1 MKNYLFFIFYFFLI
15 TVHEQQEQKGIVLE
29 INSKKHPVDGVQVVI
44 KNSQPTYSG
53 NDGLF
58 LFTVNKTRFGDRI
71 IVDTIIPKPNYIVI
85 NRSEVNRWSITSDS
99 YPWPHLIEVAH
110 RDSLKIWRDQYMRQ
124 ADFFSKQELER
135 QLVALKLKWVKGEE
149 TQENYL
155 RQIEQYRE
163 ENRRMYIQLN
173 DLAERLAYINRDFAL
188 PVVNEALNAY
198 REGDIQKAILKLA
211 KIDVVKEIDIAEH
224 NLKVA
229 QQDFN
234 RTQENKRQ
242 WIQAAMVL
250 GRFYS
255 SEFKLDS
262 ANYYFEKAVLH
273 DSLNFNN
280 LVEYASFLQKEML
293 NYKKALKLYLFAV
306 PLSNSDVDK
315 ASIQNQ
321 IGRIKSE
328 LNYPFDQISK
338 HYKNSID
345 ILTKVDSLDFSGD
358 RIACSVFSNLGELL
372 SSSHYY
378 KEAEENFLL
387 SIHSFQKIVEW
398 TNGEYDK
405 HEYAQ
410 QLAQLGNLQVAMKK
424 FEPAMKNLG
433 EAIKTFRS
441 INKDNSIAPSIDL
454 IAALNTLGKLYLRLN
469 DAKSAESFINEALT
483 QSTDGLKRDSLIYLA
498 VFAQSLDMLG
508 QSKTLQKDSA
518 KAEKC
523 LKEALTVTER
533 LVKLNPEVYQ
543 SQLATILKD
552 YGIFQCQRSQYQLS
566 EKYFQQS
573 IKIKRELAQN
583 NPEIFSLDLVEILNE
598 TSKLYIQTN
607 QYQKAE
613 GALLESLFL
622 CYNLQNYLKVNLNF
636 EFVEVYQKLAK
647 LSILQKGDEETKI
660 YFDEVLFYINSLI
673 ASGFYEFEIE
683 NDKIERE
690 LSQLKKSKKNS
701 NSIITSNSEGLN
713 SLKSGDLQNYPNW
726 LGSISYFL
734 ILEKN
739 FSAAEYMAVRALS
752 LFPEQSWI
760 KANLALALLLQG
772 KFETAKQIYL
782 ELKDQTYPLF
792 PEKTFKDVFIQD
804 LDEIEIK
811 GFKHPD
817 IIKVRILLSKS

>member
-1 MKNYLFFIFYFFLI
+1 MKNYLFFIFYFFMI
-15 TVHEQQEQKGIVLE
+15 SVFAQQEQKGIVLE
-29 INSKKHPVDGVQVVI
+29 INSKKNPVAGVQVVI

-71 IVDTIIPKPNYIVI
+71 IVDSIVPKPNYIVI
-85 NRSEVNRWSITSDS
+85 NRGEVNRWSITNDS

-135 QLVALKLKWVKGEE
+135 QLATLKSKWVKGEE

-155 RQIEQYRE
+155 RQIEQYGE
-163 ENRRMYIQLN
+163 ENRRLQSQLS
-173 DLAERLAYINRDFAL
+173 DLADRFAHVNRDFAL
-188 PVVNEALNAY
+188 PVVNEALDIY
-198 REGDIQKAILKLA
+198 RKGDIQKATSVLA
-211 KIDVVKEIDIAEH
+211 KIDVVKEIEIADN
-224 NLKVA
+224 NLRLA
-229 QQDFN
+229 QEDYS
-234 RTQENKRQ
+234 RAQESKQQR
-242 WIQAAMVL
+242 IQAAMVL

-255 SEFKLDS
+255 NKTKLDS

-273 DSLNFNN
+273 DSLNFRN
-280 LVEYASFLQKEML
+280 LVEYASFLQNRML
-293 NYKKALKLYLFAV
+293 NHTKALKLYLLAV
-306 PLSNSDVDK
+306 PLSNGDVEK
-315 ASIQNQ
+315 ALLQNQ
-321 IGRIKSE
+321 IGEIKSE

-372 SSSHYY
+372 ASSHYY

-410 QLAQLGNLQVAMKK
+410 QLAQLGNLQVAMKNFK
-424 FEPAMKNLG
+424 PAMKNLA

-441 INKDNSIAPSIDL
+441 INTDNSIAPSIDL
-454 IAALNTLGKLYLRLN
+454 VVALNTLGKLYLRLN

-508 QSKTLQKDSA
+508 QSKTLQNDSA

-523 LKEALTVTER
+523 LKEALTVTEK

-543 SQLATILKD
+543 SQFATILKD
-552 YGIFQCQRSQYQLS
+552 YGILQCQRSQYQLS
-566 EKYFQQS
+566 EKYFEQS

-598 TSKLYIQTN
+598 ISKLYIQTN

-622 CYNLQNYLKVNLNF
+622 CYNLQNYLKVNLDF

-660 YFDEVLFYINSLI
+660 YFDEALFYVDSLI
-673 ASGFYEFEIE
+673 VSGFSEFEIE
-683 NDKIERE
+683 NDRIERE

-701 NSIITSNSEGLN
+701 NSIINSNSEGLN
-713 SLKSGDLQNYPNW
+713 SLKSDDLQNYPNW

-772 KFETAKQIYL
+772 RFETAKQIYL
-782 ELKDQTYPLF
+782 ELKDQPYSLISG
-792 PEKTFKDVFIQD
+792 KTFKDIFIQD
-804 LDEIEIK
+804 LDEIELK
-811 GFKHPD
+811 GLKHPD
-817 IIKVRILLSKS
+817 IAKARILLAKS